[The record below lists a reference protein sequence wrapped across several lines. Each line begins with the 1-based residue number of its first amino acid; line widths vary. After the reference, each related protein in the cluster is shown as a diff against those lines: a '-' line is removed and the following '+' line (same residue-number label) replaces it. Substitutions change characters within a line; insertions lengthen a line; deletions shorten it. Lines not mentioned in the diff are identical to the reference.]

1 MSSGDHKFQAARPPR
16 AGAHSQIG
24 TKRSLPVGVVRVA
37 VRRDTRDKQNQGA
50 AGNMGKWG

>member
-1 MSSGDHKFQAARPPR
+1 MLSGEHKFQAAHPPW
-16 AGAHSQIG
+16 AGAHGQIG
-24 TKRSLPVGVVRVA
+24 TKRSVPVGVVRVA